1 MAGTL
6 STYLDNNVNSAYA
19 LCNIMDFGP
28 SLTPKDEDIRD
39 FFVEGTFTFIN
50 RHWEGMETTN
60 AYYKYTVD
68 VHVDKHYGNISL
80 FSSNRYGLKPVI
92 LQYINPSDETDI
104 HYYLSLLF
112 TRNGW
117 NWNRIYFNGISS
129 HKFSTSYIKYSGST
143 LPDGYTI
150 YKEPLPMRK
159 LNLVSGYIGN
169 DSASYSYEQIKALE
183 DRITALENK

>member
-1 MAGTL
+1 MHNTVAGG
-6 STYLDNNVNSAYA
+6 SYA
-19 LCNIMDFGP
+19 LCNIVDFGS
-28 SLTPKDEDIRD
+28 SLASDDVSI

-50 RHWEGMETTN
+50 RHWEAN
-60 AYYKYTVD
+60 DAVDAYYKYTVD
-68 VHVDKHYGNISL
+68 VHVDKHYGSISL

-112 TRNGW
+112 TKNGGW
-117 NWNRIYFNGISS
+117 NWDSIYFNGISS
-129 HKFSTSYIKYSGST
+129 HEFSTSYIKYSGSN

-150 YKEPLPMRK
+150 YKEPLSMRK

-169 DSASYSYEQIKALE
+169 DSASYSYDQIKALE